1 MLPVVRLAIRCC
13 FPLCAQD
20 ESGHTPAPGFQ
31 THATT
36 AEVFGSGWHV
46 GLDYCVRFK
55 MLEQI
60 QKIAAPEEVLESV
73 RASLAL
79 LKLEMKAF
87 MDQCKT
93 QNAKKL
99 EWKFVIAQYA
109 ALCEKLQP
117 TTDAS
122 WGEACARCELD
133 MCTTNTLARL
143 ASLFFARSVRI
154 STTTTCFDLNARPS
168 LLVSLLVQRESK
180 TVDMRL
186 QSGRHRTSKN
196 IESTMHRGC
205 TSLDCIGQPV
215 QTHATSH
222 LRL

>member
-1 MLPVVRLAIRCC
+1 
-13 FPLCAQD
+13 
-20 ESGHTPAPGFQ
+20 
-31 THATT
+31 
-36 AEVFGSGWHV
+36 
-46 GLDYCVRFK
+46 

-133 MCTTNTLARL
+133 IVHNKYSCQTCQLVFCAECEDFHDHDLLRSKRKAEPAREP
-143 ASLFFARSVRI
+143 AGA
-154 STTTTCFDLNARPS
+154 
-168 LLVSLLVQRESK
+168 K
-180 TVDMRL
+180 
-186 QSGRHRTSKN
+186 G
-196 IESTMHRGC
+196 IE
-205 TSLDCIGQPV
+205 DI
-215 QTHATSH
+215 
-222 LRL
+222 